1 MADYTGWM
9 REAQDTVLDA
19 IKQGENFVI
28 GTVASASE
36 RVAELLPELEL
47 PFVDQVPDPIELSNQ
62 YFDFVGELVK
72 TQKEYTAGLLEAIAP
87 VTGKFVPAAKPRPRK
102 TSAKSAAA

>member
-9 REAQDTVLDA
+9 KETQDTILST
-19 IKQGENFVI
+19 IKQGEDYVI
-28 GTVASASE
+28 GTVATVSE
-36 RVAELLPELEL
+36 RVGELLPELEI
-47 PFVDQVPDPIELSNQ
+47 PFADQVPDPIELSNQ

-72 TQKEYTAGLLEAIAP
+72 LQKDYTAGLFEALAP

-102 TSAKSAAA
+102 STTKAA

>member
-9 REAQDTVLDA
+9 KDTQDTILST
-19 IKQGENFVI
+19 IKQGEDYVI
-28 GTVASASE
+28 GTVATVSE
-36 RVAELLPELEL
+36 RVGELLPELEI
-47 PFVDQVPDPIELSNQ
+47 PFADQVPDPIELSNQ

-72 TQKEYTAGLLEAIAP
+72 LQKDYTAGLLEALAP

-102 TSAKSAAA
+102 STTKAA